1 MQRFKL
7 IYWTIMEFFTFVL
20 ILIWFAFIDNLSLS
34 NLELAI
40 YTNIGNNFPGS
51 IIYNWKKSLL
61 LLNTSCNK
69 KVETD
74 FIGHF

>member
-51 IIYNWKKSLL
+51 IIYNWKK
-61 LLNTSCNK
+61 K
-69 KVETD
+69 AYYY
-74 FIGHF
+74 